1 MLSRITLV
9 GHAPSPYGEIL
20 AYEYVECGCY
30 SQLKAGSTRV
40 YLCGPCV
47 LRRTEENG
55 GRKGAFF
62 NAYIPSSSTK
72 RKGFA

>member
-1 MLSRITLV
+1 MLSKITLV
-9 GHAPSPYGEIL
+9 RHTPSPYGEL
-20 AYEYVECGCY
+20 LVHEYVEYGYY

-47 LRRTEENG
+47 VRQTEENG
-55 GRKGAFF
+55 GREGAFF
-62 NAYIPSSSTK
+62 NAYISPSSTK